1 MSRHMLPIC
10 ALLGAILALIGCE
23 PATQRPNLQE
33 LAVLNGAITVAAP
46 KGYCIDK
53 TASASRGP
61 ATVVLIGRCTDQGQ
75 VTAAVVSLTLGGPG
89 SAGVLVAGPQ
99 ALAAYFASQAGR
111 KVLAR
116 DGDPDHVQIVAV
128 QSAGRGVLLHLD
140 DQEAGAYW
148 RAITAIKGR
157 LVTISASGVAG
168 EPLTQTQARRLVVD
182 TMALLEQR
190 NGPNSPAL

>member
-1 MSRHMLPIC
+1 MLLVC
-10 ALLGAILALIGCE
+10 ALLGAILALIGCDS
-23 PATQRPNLQE
+23 ATPRPNLQE

-46 KGYCIDK
+46 KGYCIDT

-61 ATVVLIGRCTDQGQ
+61 ATVVLIGRCNDQGQ
-75 VTAAVVSLTLGGPG
+75 VAAAVVSLTLGGPA

-116 DGDPDHVQIVAV
+116 DGNPDHVHILAV

-140 DQEAGAYW
+140 DQVAGAYW

-190 NGPNSPAL
+190 NGPNSPAP